1 MSGAEAERTPPRNQY
16 AASATRTSARQD
28 IPTGCSSRIP
38 YLPCIVCAAAAI
50 GTRREGLR
58 RTTFFLR
65 SHVHPRADVNNL
77 PLGSP
82 RRFSAS
88 REGTR
93 SAPSR
98 TFQRV
103 LVRPNL
109 RAPYHVLLVLI
120 EGNGCWSVRR
130 EGRQSGE
137 HQTEVKL

>member
-1 MSGAEAERTPPRNQY
+1 MGGAEAERTPPRNQY
-16 AASATRTSARQD
+16 AASATRTSARED
-28 IPTGCSSRIP
+28 IPTGCSSNIP

-58 RTTFFLR
+58 RTIFFLR

-109 RAPYHVLLVLI
+109 RAPYHVLVLI
-120 EGNGCWSVRR
+120 EGNGCWYV
-130 EGRQSGE
+130 GQ
-137 HQTEVKL
+137 